1 MHIAA
6 SISLN
11 SKPSV
16 TQSVR
21 KIEHQKNEIE
31 SRFSGS
37 SERGNSRSASSG
49 VLARSETD
57 IQVSPNTAL
66 CTSLPY
72 LTFDFVILCLLSAIL
87 YCFRSADFQIS
98 PSTRLSILIP
108 TDDRFDLKSEG
119 EILLFKQIFVM
130 VSIFAQEFASNSV
143 MKPHSCFQF
152 TQTHIVSSPW

>member
-57 IQVSPNTAL
+57 IQVSTNTAL
-66 CTSLPY
+66 CTSLLY
-72 LTFDFVILCLLSAIL
+72 LTFDFVILCLLSANL
-87 YCFRSADFQIS
+87 YFLRSADF
-98 PSTRLSILIP
+98 
-108 TDDRFDLKSEG
+108 
-119 EILLFKQIFVM
+119 
-130 VSIFAQEFASNSV
+130 
-143 MKPHSCFQF
+143 
-152 TQTHIVSSPW
+152 